1 LAKEISFKFIEY
13 KGRLLENLVFIELK
27 RKNKEIYYH
36 KGIYEYDFVIK
47 EGMKIKEALQIC
59 YELNKDNRKR
69 EYDGLLESMK
79 TYKLKNGL
87 IITNDQ
93 EDEIQIDNK
102 KIIIKSISRFLLKKL
117 DYSKISMSDSFD
129 LFISC

>member
-69 EYDGLLESMK
+69 EYAGLLESMK

-87 IITNDQ
+87 IIINDQ
-93 EDEIQIDNK
+93 EDEIKINNK
-102 KIIIKSISRFLLKKL
+102 KIIIKSISRFLLEK
-117 DYSKISMSDSFD
+117 
-129 LFISC
+129 